1 MHSERDTE
9 IRLSP
14 RIVIAPDEI
23 QWSFARSSGPG
34 GQNVNK
40 VATKATLRWSVAE
53 SPGVE
58 SGVRERFMETYASRL
73 TVEGVLVLSS
83 QRYRHQSRNVDDC
96 VDRLRA
102 MLASV
107 AEPPKVRRRRRRS
120 RSSIEAR
127 LRDKRQT
134 SERKAE
140 RRPPREECE
149 RHDCG

>member
-1 MHSERDTE
+1 MPRQRDTE
-9 IRLSP
+9 IRISP
-14 RIVIAPDEI
+14 QVVIAPDEL

-40 VATKATLRWSVAE
+40 VATKATLRWVVADSV
-53 SPGVE
+53 GVE
-58 SGVRERFMETYASRL
+58 PGVRERFAETYASRL
-73 TVEGVLVLSS
+73 TREGVLVLSS

-96 VDRLRA
+96 IDRLRA

-107 AEPPKVRRRRRRS
+107 VQPPKVRRRRRRS

-134 SERKAE
+134 SERKAG
-140 RRPPREECE
+140 RRLPRE
-149 RHDCG
+149 D